1 MLVIYDTVSDIPD
14 IIIIQVIE
22 FVSITSLHLT
32 CVPFLSVVAIKLK
45 LVVSPELLTLT
56 RAAINSVLLLTTSPE
71 LTVAMRVLS
80 DGGEY
85 QAAWPPV
92 IVQVSA
98 PCVCGHTPWLQ
109 SRLVTVAS
117 MFTVRLS
124 NKYYILTHLWLVIKD
139 KSTLY
144 HTFSFWLDG

>member
-1 MLVIYDTVSDIPD
+1 MLVIYDTVSDILD

-22 FVSITSLHLT
+22 FVVNESTHLT

-45 LVVSPELLTLT
+45 LVVSPALLTLT
-56 RAAINSVLLLTTSPE
+56 RAAVNSVLLLTTSPE
-71 LTVAMRVLS
+71 LTVAIGVLS

-85 QAAWPPV
+85 QIAWPSV
-92 IVQVSA
+92 IVQLTA

-117 MFTVRLS
+117 MFTVRLY

-139 KSTLY
+139 KSILY
-144 HTFSFWLDG
+144 HTFSFWLHG

>member
-14 IIIIQVIE
+14 IIIVQVIE

-45 LVVSPELLTLT
+45 LVVSPEVLPT
-56 RAAINSVLLLTTSPE
+56 RAAVNPVLSTLLTNPDVTI
-71 LTVAMRVLS
+71 AMGVLS

-85 QAAWPPV
+85 QATALPV

-98 PCVCGHTPWLQ
+98 PCVCGHTP
-109 SRLVTVAS
+109 
-117 MFTVRLS
+117 
-124 NKYYILTHLWLVIKD
+124 
-139 KSTLY
+139 
-144 HTFSFWLDG
+144 